1 MRLNI
6 ISFALGVCLLQ
17 QQPQL
22 PPLAWAL
29 LLAPILVLCWRLRA
43 AGGRARRLRSL
54 VLANDMALSAAGGN
68 RGRSHPRRAGPLLP
82 AHAAKFA
89 AVLLTNAMLAGAGF
103 FYAAA
108 WAQWRLTDRLAPQWE
123 GVDLSVTGVVA
134 GLPQAFERG
143 VRFDFDVEQ
152 VEPAAAQLPRR
163 ISLAWYEGSTR
174 EEFQDIAFIRA
185 GERWRFSVRLRR
197 PHGSANPHGF
207 DYESWLL
214 QRAIG
219 ATGYVRPGAKA
230 RLDDLVPRPA
240 YLIERAREILRE
252 RHWDTLSGYPYA
264 GVLIAL
270 AIGDQNAIDARQWQ
284 LFARTG
290 VSHLMSISGLHVT
303 MVASLLAAL
312 VHWLWRR
319 SSALMLALPARKASA
334 LAGFLAAFGYCL
346 IAGFAVPAQR
356 TLYMVGVVALAL
368 WVNRLSSVSRVLC
381 LALLLVLLLDP
392 WAVLAPG
399 FWLSF
404 GAVAVILYVAT
415 GRLRQGHGLAPGHVL
430 ALRHSLVQWGRV
442 QWAVTLALAPL
453 LLVWFQQMSLVSPLA
468 NAVAIPLVSLVVT
481 PLALAG
487 SVLPFDFI
495 LELAHA
501 AMAGQ
506 MWLLEWCAA
515 LPVAVWQQHAPAAWT
530 VALALAGTA
539 WLLLPRGVPA
549 RWLGLLLMLPMFTVV
564 PPGPAAGALW
574 LTVLDVGQGL
584 AIVVQTERH
593 ALLYDAGPAYS
604 PEADSGSRVIL
615 PFLRAAGIAR
625 LDAMVVT
632 HDDNDHAGGA
642 VSVLSGV
649 PVGALYSS
657 LAETHPAWRAAPGYR
672 LPCAA
677 GQRWNWDGVRFELLH
692 PTAESYA
699 IGAIKSNDRSCVLK
713 ITSAHGAVL
722 LTGDIEADSEEALL
736 ERARAAL
743 RADVLVV
750 PHHSSRTSS
759 TQEFIDAVQPRWAI
773 LPVGYRNRFGHPKEA
788 VVERYRA
795 SGAQMLR
802 TDSSGAVLVR
812 LDAEGIGV
820 RAYREVRRR
829 YWYAE

>member
-1 MRLNI
+1 MRFNI
-6 ISFALGVCLLQ
+6 VSFASGVCLLQ

-22 PPLAWAL
+22 PALAWAL
-29 LLAPILVLCWRLRA
+29 LLAPILVLWWRLSLRA
-43 AGGRARRLRSL
+43 ADGRGAKLAAML
-54 VLANDMALSAAGGN
+54 LANAMFAAAGY
-68 RGRSHPRRAGPLLP
+68 
-82 AHAAKFA
+82 
-89 AVLLTNAMLAGAGF
+89 

-108 WAQWRLTDRLAPQWE
+108 WAQWRLADRLAPRWE
-123 GVDLSVTGVVA
+123 GPDLSVTGVVA
-134 GLPQAFERG
+134 GLPQPFERG
-143 VRFDFDVEQ
+143 VRFDFEVEQ
-152 VEPAAAQLPRR
+152 VEPAEARLPRR
-163 ISLAWYEGSTR
+163 IALSWYEGSTR
-174 EEFQDIAFIRA
+174 EEFQDVAFIRA

-197 PHGSANPHGF
+197 PHGSANPYGF
-207 DYESWLL
+207 DYESLL
-214 QRAIG
+214 MQRAIG
-219 ATGYVRPGAKA
+219 ATGYVRPGGTA
-230 RLDDLVPRPA
+230 RLDDLMPRPA
-240 YLIERAREILRE
+240 YLIQRAREILRE
-252 RHWDTLSGYPYA
+252 RHWDTLPGYPYA
-264 GVLIAL
+264 GILIAL
-270 AIGDQNAIDARQWQ
+270 AIGDQNAIDAKQWQ

-303 MVASLLAAL
+303 MVASLFALL

-319 SSALMLALPARKASA
+319 SSALMLALPARKAAA
-334 LAGFLAAFGYCL
+334 LAGFLAALGYCL
-346 IAGFAVPAQR
+346 IAGFGVPAQR

-368 WVNRLSSVSRVLC
+368 WAGRVSSVSRVLC
-381 LALLLVLLLDP
+381 AALLLVLLLDP

-415 GRLRQGHGLAPGHVL
+415 GRLRARQEPASARGF
-430 ALRHSLVQWGRV
+430 ALGNSLVQWGRV
-442 QWAVTLALAPL
+442 QWAITLALAPL

-487 SVLPFDFI
+487 SVLPFDF
-495 LELAHA
+495 LLKLAHA
-501 AMAGQ
+501 VMAAQ
-506 MWLLEWCAA
+506 MWLLEWWAA
-515 LPVAVWQQHAPAAWT
+515 SPAAVWQQHAPAAWT

-549 RWLGLLLMLPMFTVV
+549 RWLGLLLVLPLFTVV
-564 PPGPAAGALW
+564 PPAPPPGALW

-584 AIVVQTERH
+584 AIFVQTERH

-615 PFLRAAGIAR
+615 PFLRASGIAR

-642 VSVLSGV
+642 ASVLSGL
-649 PVGALYSS
+649 PVAAFYSS
-657 LAETHPAWRAAPGYR
+657 LPETHAAWLAAPGYR

-677 GQRWNWDGVRFELLH
+677 GQGWDWDAVRFELLH
-692 PTAESYA
+692 PTPGSYA
-699 IGAIKSNDRSCVLK
+699 IDRLKSNDRSCVLR
-713 ITSAHGAVL
+713 IATARGAVL
-722 LTGDIEADSEEALL
+722 LTGDIEARSEEELL
-736 ERARAAL
+736 ARAPGKL

-759 TQEFIDAVQPRWAI
+759 TQEFIAAVQPRWAV
-773 LPVGYRNRFGHPKEA
+773 LPVGYRNRFGHPQEA

-795 SGAQMLR
+795 GGAQMLR
-802 TDSSGAVLVR
+802 TDSAGAVLVR
-812 LDAEGIGV
+812 IDGEGIVVQG
-820 RAYREVRRR
+820 YRGLRKR

>member
-1 MRLNI
+1 MRFNI
-6 ISFALGVCLLQ
+6 ICFALGVCLLQ
-17 QQPQL
+17 QSPQL
-22 PPLAWAL
+22 PPLAWASLLLPAAVLWWRLNVRAVDGRGARLVAL
-29 LLAPILVLCWRLRA
+29 LLA
-43 AGGRARRLRSL
+43 G
-54 VLANDMALSAAGGN
+54 ALFFAVGYFYSAA
-68 RGRSHPRRAGPLLP
+68 R
-82 AHAAKFA
+82 
-89 AVLLTNAMLAGAGF
+89 
-103 FYAAA
+103 
-108 WAQWRLTDRLAPQWE
+108 AQWRLAERLAPQWE
-123 GVDLSVTGVVA
+123 GVDIAVTGVVA
-134 GLPQAFERG
+134 GLPQPFERG

-152 VEPAAAQLPRR
+152 AEPGAAQLPRR
-163 ISLAWYEGSTR
+163 IALAWYEGSTR

-185 GERWRFSVRLRR
+185 GERWRFKVRLRR

-230 RLDDLVPRPA
+230 RLDDLVLQPA
-240 YLIERAREILRE
+240 YLIERGREILRE

-270 AIGDQNAIDARQWQ
+270 AIGDQNAIDARLWQ

-303 MVASLLAAL
+303 MVASLFATL

-319 SSALMLALPARKASA
+319 SCALMLALPARKASA
-334 LAGFLAAFGYCL
+334 LAGFLAALGYCL

-368 WVNRLSSVSRVLC
+368 WANRMSSVSRVLS

-404 GAVAVILYVAT
+404 GAVAVILFVAT
-415 GRLRQGHGLAPGHVL
+415 GRLSPGHKLAPGHG
-430 ALRHSLVQWGRV
+430 LRQWGRI
-442 QWAVTLALAPL
+442 QWAITLALAPL

-487 SVLPFDFI
+487 SVLPFDSI

-501 AMAGQ
+501 AMAAQ

-515 LPVAVWQQHAPAAWT
+515 LPAAVWQQHAPAAWT
-530 VALALAGTA
+530 VALALGGCA

-549 RWLGLLLMLPMFTVV
+549 RWLGLPLMLPVFAVA
-564 PPGPAAGALW
+564 PAGPAAGTLW

-584 AIVVQTERH
+584 AVFVQTERH
-593 ALLYDAGPAYS
+593 ALLYDAGPVYS
-604 PEADSGSRVIL
+604 PEADSGTRVIL
-615 PFLRAAGIAR
+615 PYLRASGIAR
-625 LDAMVVT
+625 LDALVLT
-632 HDDNDHAGGA
+632 HDDSDHAGGA
-642 VSVLSGV
+642 AAVLSGL
-649 PVGALYSS
+649 PVGMLYSS
-657 LAETHPAWRAAPGYR
+657 LPAGHPAMLVAPAYR

-677 GQRWNWDGVRFELLH
+677 GQGWDWDGVRFDMLH
-692 PTAESYA
+692 PAAGSYA
-699 IGAIKSNDRSCVLK
+699 IDAIKPNDRSCVLK
-713 ITSAHGAVL
+713 LSTAHGAVL
-722 LTGDIEADSEEALL
+722 LTGDTETRSEQALL
-736 ERARAAL
+736 GRALDAL

-759 TQEFIDAVQPRWAI
+759 TEEFIAAVQPRWAV
-773 LPVGYRNRFGHPKEA
+773 LPVGYRNRFGHPKEE

-802 TDSSGAVLVR
+802 TDSAGAVLVR
-812 LDAEGIGV
+812 LEGGGVSV
-820 RAYREVRRR
+820 RAYRELRKR
-829 YWYAE
+829 YWYSG

>member
-1 MRLNI
+1 MRTNVI
-6 ISFALGVCLLQ
+6 AFALGVCLLQ
-17 QQPQL
+17 QQSQL
-22 PPLAWAL
+22 PPLAWAWVL
-29 LLAPILVLCWRLRA
+29 LPILVLWWSLR
-43 AGGRARRLRSL
+43 
-54 VLANDMALSAAGGN
+54 
-68 RGRSHPRRAGPLLP
+68 LLP
-82 AHAAKFA
+82 AHAAALGAMLLLAAMFA
-89 AVLLTNAMLAGAGF
+89 ATGF

-108 WAQWRLTDRLAPQWE
+108 RAELRLAERLPRQWE
-123 GVDLSVTGVVA
+123 GVDLAVTGVVA
-134 GLPQAFERG
+134 SLPQPFEGG

-152 VEPAAAQLPRR
+152 VAPAAAHLPRR
-163 ISLAWYEGSTR
+163 IALAWYNGMSR
-174 EEFQDIAFIRA
+174 EAFQDIAPIHA
-185 GERWRFSVRLRR
+185 GERWRLTVRLRR
-197 PHGSANPHGF
+197 PHGSVNPYGF

-219 ATGYVRPGAKA
+219 ATGYVRPGASA
-230 RLDDLVPRPA
+230 RLDDLVLRPA
-240 YLIERAREILRE
+240 YLIERSREILRE
-252 RHWDTLSGYPYA
+252 RHWNVLPGYPYA
-264 GVLIAL
+264 GVLTAL

-303 MVASLLAAL
+303 MVASLFAAL

-334 LAGFLAAFGYCL
+334 LAGLLAALVYCL

-368 WVNRLSSVSRVLC
+368 WAGRVSSVSRVLC
-381 LALLLVLLLDP
+381 AALLLVLLLDP
-392 WAVLAPG
+392 WAGLAPG

-415 GRLRQGHGLAPGHVL
+415 GRLRAGQAPAPGHGA
-430 ALRHSLVQWGRV
+430 ALGHSLVQWGRV
-442 QWAVTLALAPL
+442 QWAITLALAPL

-495 LELAHA
+495 LKLAHA
-501 AMAGQ
+501 VMTVQ

-515 LPVAVWQQHAPAAWT
+515 LPGAVWQQHAPAAWT

-539 WLLLPRGVPA
+539 WLLLPRGVPV
-549 RWLGLLLMLPMFTVV
+549 RWLGLPLMLPMFAVA
-564 PPGPAAGALW
+564 PPAPAPGALW

-584 AIVVQTERH
+584 AVFVQTERH

-615 PFLRAAGIAR
+615 PFLRASGIAQ
-625 LDAMVVT
+625 LDAMVVS
-632 HDDNDHAGGA
+632 HDDNDHVGGA
-642 VSVLSGV
+642 ATVLGGL
-649 PVGALYSS
+649 PVAAFYSS
-657 LAETHPAWRAAPGYR
+657 IPATHAAWLAAPGYR

-677 GQRWNWDGVRFELLH
+677 GQGWDWDGVRFELLH
-692 PTAESYA
+692 PAAGSYA
-699 IGAIKSNDRSCVLK
+699 VDRIKSNDRSCVLR
-713 ITSAHGAVL
+713 IAAAHGSVL
-722 LTGDIEADSEEALL
+722 LAGDIELRSEQQLL
-736 ERARAAL
+736 ARAPEKL

-759 TQEFIDAVQPRWAI
+759 TEEFIAAVQPRWTI
-773 LPVGYRNRFGHPKEA
+773 LPVGYRNRFGHPKEE

-802 TDSSGAVLVR
+802 TDSAGAVLVR
-812 LDAEGIGV
+812 IDGEGPV
-820 RAYREVRRR
+820 VQAYRGLRQR
-829 YWYAE
+829 YWYTD

>member
-1 MRLNI
+1 MRSNI
-6 ISFALGVCLLQ
+6 IGFALGVCLLQ

-29 LLAPILVLCWRLRA
+29 LLVPLLAAWWWLRLP
-43 AGGRARRLRSL
+43 AGRGRGRRLRSFVL
-54 VLANDMALSAAGGN
+54 VDALSLSATGGN
-68 RGRSHPRRAGPLLP
+68 RGRSHPLRGPLLP
-82 AHAAKFA
+82 AHAATFA
-89 AVLLTNAMLAGAGF
+89 AALLAFAIFAAAGF

-108 WAQWRLTDRLAPQWE
+108 RAEWRLAERLPPQWE
-123 GVDLSVTGVVA
+123 GVDLAVTGVVA
-134 GLPQAFERG
+134 GLPQPFAGG
-143 VRFDFDVEQ
+143 VRFDFDIEQ
-152 VEPAAAQLPRR
+152 AEPAEALVPQR
-163 ISLAWYEGSTR
+163 ISLAWYNGASR
-174 EEFQDIAFIRA
+174 EEFQDIAPIRA
-185 GERWRFSVRLRR
+185 GERWGFSVRLRR
-197 PHGSANPHGF
+197 AHGSANPHGF

-219 ATGYVRPGAKA
+219 TTGYVRPGDTV
-230 RLDDLVPRPA
+230 RLTDLVLRPA
-240 YLIERAREILRE
+240 YLIERVREILRE
-252 RHWDTLSGYPYA
+252 RYWDSLPGYPYA
-264 GVLIAL
+264 GILIAL
-270 AIGDQNAIDARQWQ
+270 AIGDQNAIDAQQWQ

-303 MVASLLAAL
+303 MVASLFAAL

-334 LAGFLAAFGYCL
+334 LAGFLAALGYCL

-368 WVNRLSSVSRVLC
+368 WAGRVGSVSRVLG

-415 GRLRQGHGLAPGHVL
+415 HRLGEGRGP
-430 ALRHSLVQWGRV
+430 ALRTSLLQWGRV
-442 QWAVTLALAPL
+442 QWAITLALAPL

-481 PLALAG
+481 PLALVG

-501 AMAGQ
+501 VMAGQ

-515 LPVAVWQQHAPAAWT
+515 LPAAVWQQHAPAAWT
-530 VALALAGTA
+530 VALALAGCA
-539 WLLLPRGVPA
+539 WLLLPRGVPV
-549 RWLGLLLMLPMFTVV
+549 RWFGLPLMLPMFTLA
-564 PPGPAAGALW
+564 PPAPAPGALW

-584 AIVVQTERH
+584 AVFAQTERH

-615 PFLRAAGIAR
+615 PFLRASGIAR
-625 LDAMVVT
+625 LDAMMLT

-657 LAETHPAWRAAPGYR
+657 LPETHAAWLAAPGYR
-672 LPCAA
+672 LPCSA
-677 GQRWNWDGVRFELLH
+677 GQSWAWDGVRFDVLH
-692 PTAESYA
+692 PLAASYA
-699 IGAIKSNDRSCVLK
+699 IDGLKSNDRSCVLK

-722 LTGDIEADSEEALL
+722 LTGDIEARSEEELL
-736 ERARAAL
+736 QRAPARL

-759 TQEFIDAVQPRWAI
+759 TEEFIAAVQPRWAVM
-773 LPVGYRNRFGHPKEA
+773 PVGYRNRFGHPKEE

-795 SGAQMLR
+795 SGAQLLR
-802 TDSSGAVLVR
+802 TDSTGAVLVR
-812 LDAEGIGV
+812 LEAEGISV
-820 RAYREVRRR
+820 QPYRGLRRR
-829 YWYAE
+829 YWYSD

>member
-1 MRLNI
+1 MRFSI

-29 LLAPILVLCWRLRA
+29 LLLPTLVLWWHLSLRA
-43 AGGRARRLRSL
+43 ADRR
-54 VLANDMALSAAGGN
+54 G
-68 RGRSHPRRAGPLLP
+68 
-82 AHAAKFA
+82 AK
-89 AVLLTNAMLAGAGF
+89 LTAMLLAQAMFAGAGF

-108 WAQWRLTDRLAPQWE
+108 WAQWRLAERLPPQWE
-123 GVDLSVTGVVA
+123 GVDVAATGVVA
-134 GLPQAFERG
+134 GLPQSFDGG

-152 VEPAAAQLPRR
+152 VEPAEARLPQR
-163 ISLAWYEGSTR
+163 IALSWYNGTSR
-174 EEFQDIAFIRA
+174 EEFQEIAPIRA

-219 ATGYVRPGAKA
+219 ATGYVRPGDKT
-230 RLDDLVPRPA
+230 RLDDLVARPA
-240 YLIERAREILRE
+240 YLIERGREILRE

-264 GVLIAL
+264 GILIAL

-303 MVASLLAAL
+303 MVASLFAAL

-334 LAGFLAAFGYCL
+334 LAGFLAALGYCL

-368 WVNRLSSVSRVLC
+368 WANRMSSVSRVLC

-415 GRLRQGHGLAPGHVL
+415 GRLRQGHRLAPGDGFRLGHG
-430 ALRHSLVQWGRV
+430 LVQWGRI
-442 QWAVTLALAPL
+442 QWAITVALAPL

-501 AMAGQ
+501 AMAVQ

-515 LPVAVWQQHAPAAWT
+515 LPAAVWQQHAPAAWT

-549 RWLGLLLMLPMFTVV
+549 RWLGLPLMLPMFTVM
-564 PPGPAAGALW
+564 PPGPATGALW

-584 AIVVQTERH
+584 AIFVQTERH

-615 PFLRAAGIAR
+615 PFLRASGIAR
-625 LDAMVVT
+625 VDAMMVT

-642 VSVLSGV
+642 ASVLSGL
-649 PVGALYSS
+649 PVGVLYSS
-657 LAETHPAWRAAPGYR
+657 LSETHAAWRAAPGYR
-672 LPCAA
+672 LPCSA
-677 GQRWNWDGVRFELLH
+677 GQRWDWDGVRFELLH
-692 PTAESYA
+692 PAAGSYA
-699 IGAIKSNDRSCVLK
+699 IDAIKPNDRSCVLK
-713 ITSAHGAVL
+713 LTTAHGAVL
-722 LTGDIEADSEEALL
+722 LTGDIEARSEQELLDRAPDS
-736 ERARAAL
+736 L

-750 PHHSSRTSS
+750 PHHGSRTSS
-759 TQEFIDAVQPRWAI
+759 TEKFIAAVQPRWAV
-773 LPVGYRNRFGHPKEA
+773 LPVGYRNRFGHPKEE

-795 SGAQMLR
+795 SGAQLLR

-812 LDAEGIGV
+812 LEHEGISV
-820 RAYREVRRR
+820 RPYRELRRR
-829 YWYAE
+829 YWHAD

>member
-1 MRLNI
+1 MRSNI
-6 ISFALGVCLLQ
+6 LAFALGVCLLQ

-29 LLAPILVLCWRLRA
+29 SLAPLLLVCRWLRPRAALAAALLAGA
-43 AGGRARRLRSL
+43 T
-54 VLANDMALSAAGGN
+54 
-68 RGRSHPRRAGPLLP
+68 
-82 AHAAKFA
+82 FA
-89 AVLLTNAMLAGAGF
+89 AAGF

-108 WAQWRLTDRLAPQWE
+108 RAEWRLAERLSPQWE
-123 GVDLSVTGVVA
+123 GVDVGVTGVVA
-134 GLPQAFERG
+134 GLPQPFAGG

-152 VEPAAAQLPRR
+152 ADAGVPLPRR
-163 ISLAWYEGSTR
+163 IALAWYNGASR
-174 EEFQDIAFIRA
+174 EAFRAGASIRA
-185 GERWRFSVRLRR
+185 GERWRFTVRLRR

-219 ATGYVRPGAKA
+219 ATGYVRPRGMA
-230 RLDDLVPRPA
+230 RLDELVPRPA
-240 YLIERAREILRE
+240 YLLQRGREILRQ
-252 RHWDTLSGYPYA
+252 RHWDALPGYPYA
-264 GVLIAL
+264 GILVAL

-303 MVASLLAAL
+303 MVASLFAAL

-319 SSALMLALPARKASA
+319 APALMLALPARKAAA
-334 LAGFLAAFGYCL
+334 LAGFLAALAYCL

-368 WVNRLSSVSRVLC
+368 WAGRASSVSRVLC
-381 LALLLVLLLDP
+381 AALLLVLLLDP

-415 GRLRQGHGLAPGHVL
+415 GRLHPGREPAPGPGLASGQGL
-430 ALRHSLVQWGRV
+430 ATGQGSAWGRGILQWGRV
-442 QWAVTLALAPL
+442 QWAITLALAPL

-495 LELAHA
+495 LKLAHA
-501 AMAGQ
+501 VMAVQ
-506 MWLLEWCAA
+506 MRLLEWCAA
-515 LPVAVWQQHAPAAWT
+515 LPAAVWQQHAPAAWT
-530 VALALAGTA
+530 VALALAGCA

-549 RWLGLLLMLPMFTVV
+549 RWLGLLLLLPMFAL
-564 PPGPAAGALW
+564 PPPAPAPGALW
-574 LTVLDVGQGL
+574 LTLLDVGQGL
-584 AIVVQTERH
+584 AIFVQTERH

-604 PEADSGSRVIL
+604 PDADSGSRVIL
-615 PFLRAAGIAR
+615 PFLRASGIGQ

-642 VSVLSGV
+642 ATVLAGL
-649 PVGALYSS
+649 PVAALYSS
-657 LAETHPAWRAAPGYR
+657 LPAAHAAWRAASGYR

-677 GQRWNWDGVRFELLH
+677 GQGWDWDGVRFDLLH
-692 PTAESYA
+692 PTAASYA
-699 IGAIKSNDRSCVLK
+699 SGRLKSNDRSCVLR
-713 ITSAHGAVL
+713 IAAAQGTVL
-722 LTGDIEADSEEALL
+722 LTGDIEARSERELL
-736 ERARAAL
+736 ARGRDAL
-743 RADVLVV
+743 RADVLVT

-759 TQEFIDAVQPRWAI
+759 TAEFIAAVRPRWAL
-773 LPVGYRNRFGHPKEA
+773 LPVGYRNRFGHPKEE
-788 VVERYRA
+788 VVGRYRA
-795 SGAQMLR
+795 SGAQLLR
-802 TDSSGAVLVR
+802 TDRAGAVLVR
-812 LDAEGIGV
+812 IDGEGIAVQG
-820 RAYREVRRR
+820 YRGLGKR
-829 YWYAE
+829 YWHAQ